1 MRKTDRLDCVSS
13 DTSSS
18 VGASVVGVVVLA
30 VGFASVGG
38 LGTSVGLGHASVLQ
52 VDVVT
57 ATLEVLV
64 TLGLSNS
71 ETSVPVVVVG

>member
-30 VGFASVGG
+30 VGST
-38 LGTSVGLGHASVLQ
+38 TSVGLGHASVLQ